1 MDILFL
7 PFQVFQMLPA
17 LALLPALAMAALLV
31 LGNHNNTQRPTRLV
45 VSCTVLWIAYAL
57 WEYRV
62 QVWAETEIAPIRVD
76 LLLIGP
82 LLIIMTA
89 CSCIALARWRRR
101 PG

>member
-7 PFQVFQMLPA
+7 PFQVFQLIPA
-17 LALLPALAMAALLV
+17 LALLPALAMAALL
-31 LGNHNNTQRPTRLV
+31 LWGHQDNPHRPTRLV
-45 VSCTVLWIAYAL
+45 VSCIILWVAYAV

-62 QVWAETEIAPIRVD
+62 QIWAETEVAPIRVD

-89 CSCIALARWRRR
+89 WSCIALARWRRR